1 MANISKL
8 YEALSGLYEIGSKLN
23 TKINE
28 VSGQLGNAFEVDPQD
43 AVIQLSGGLLSGIL
57 IDNAKLDDILA
68 QIDQLKASSVTSSSL
83 SPVDQSLFES
93 IVDSLTLKLE

>member
-8 YEALSGLYEIGSKLN
+8 YETLSGLYEIGSKLN

-28 VSGQLGNAFEVDPQD
+28 VSGQLGNAFDVDPQD

-57 IDNAKLDDILA
+57 IDNPELDDILA
-68 QIDQLKASSVTSSSL
+68 KIDQLKASTVTSSSL

-93 IVDSLTLKLE
+93 IVDSLTLKQE

>member
-8 YEALSGLYEIGSKLN
+8 YETLSGLYEIGSKLN

-28 VSGQLGNAFEVDPQD
+28 VSGQLGNAFDVDPQD

-57 IDNAKLDDILA
+57 IDNPELDDILA
-68 QIDQLKASSVTSSSL
+68 KIDQLKASTVTSSSL
-83 SPVDQSLFES
+83 SPVDQSLYES
-93 IVDSLTLKLE
+93 IVDALTLKQE

>member
-8 YEALSGLYEIGSKLN
+8 YETLSGLYEIGSKIN
-23 TKINE
+23 AKINE
-28 VSGQLGNAFEVDPQD
+28 VSGQLGNAFDVDPQD

-57 IDNAKLDDILA
+57 IDNPELDDILA
-68 QIDQLKASSVTSSSL
+68 KIDQLKASTVTSSSL

-93 IVDSLTLKLE
+93 IVDSLTLKQE

>member
-8 YEALSGLYEIGSKLN
+8 YETLSGLYEIGSKLN

-28 VSGQLGNAFEVDPQD
+28 VSGQLGNAFDVDPQD

-57 IDNAKLDDILA
+57 IDNPELDDILA
-68 QIDQLKASSVTSSSL
+68 KIDQLKASSVTSSSL

-93 IVDSLTLKLE
+93 IVDALTLKQE